1 MNTIKLFTELYLKD
15 YISPFKAIGNQDDII
30 FENSLTLLTDIIK
43 IMDKNIFTILEEDKS
58 PLCLCLSWVITLF
71 THEINNFYVIRRI
84 MDYLLINEP
93 INVYVLTAM
102 IIVKNFQKKIKN
114 ILEAEKEEIFLAI
127 QKIDLNSIDF
137 NYMIVECDKFIKSNI
152 DEILYIQDKNENLL
166 ILLGDYNYRG
176 IENIVY
182 SYNKQKLPER
192 IIKKNKSFIVS
203 YRFVFILFLVWI
215 FVIFFF
221 QKDKILKRLNNNQD
235 LNMKANNK
243 KNKSIVLEED
253 DF

>member
-1 MNTIKLFTELYLKD
+1 
-15 YISPFKAIGNQDDII
+15 
-30 FENSLTLLTDIIK
+30 
-43 IMDKNIFTILEEDKS
+43 
-58 PLCLCLSWVITLF
+58 
-71 THEINNFYVIRRI
+71 
-84 MDYLLINEP
+84 
-93 INVYVLTAM
+93 
-102 IIVKNFQKKIKN
+102 
-114 ILEAEKEEIFLAI
+114 
-127 QKIDLNSIDF
+127 
-137 NYMIVECDKFIKSNI
+137 MIVECDKFINSNL